1 MILKSRF
8 LGGDWRFCQA
18 KAVTTTTICVSNVDN
33 NYVTEDQ
40 IEDIVTV

>member
-8 LGGDWRFCQA
+8 LGGDYRRFCQA
-18 KAVTTTTICVSNVDN
+18 KAVTTICVSNVDN